1 MVPTNGPPR
10 HCLLR
15 KNNTYLLTHMIMMGL
30 IKIVIFCENFKSTDC
45 PSVSNSIFKPKWLSQ
60 WWWSSLL
67 YYVVHE
73 GKITNNYCEI
83 ETIDMSNKNY
93 KKKSENN
100 FKQCCF
106 LLFVF
111 FWTRYIAKITKIWLD
126 LNKEKVTLAIMF

>member
-1 MVPTNGPPR
+1 
-10 HCLLR
+10 
-15 KNNTYLLTHMIMMGL
+15 MMGL

-106 LLFVF
+106 LLNKTIPDVNEY
-111 FWTRYIAKITKIWLD
+111 WTAESLFSKIFKGLSVKFNAKIKNLKNND
-126 LNKEKVTLAIMF
+126 EM